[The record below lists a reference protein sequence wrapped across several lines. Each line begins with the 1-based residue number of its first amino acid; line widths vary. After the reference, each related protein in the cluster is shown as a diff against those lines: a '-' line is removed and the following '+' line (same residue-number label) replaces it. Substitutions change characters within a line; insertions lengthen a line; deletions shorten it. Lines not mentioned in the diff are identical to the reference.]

1 MPVLRRD
8 AMTRLLPINDDSLS
22 LAAKTL
28 AAGGLVSFPT
38 ETVYG
43 LGADARD
50 AQAVAGIFAAK
61 NRPQF
66 NPLISHVAT
75 TEAAF
80 ALGTPTPSARALAA
94 AFWPGPMTLVLH
106 RTKDCPIAMLTSAG
120 LDKVAIRVPAH
131 PDAKRL
137 LQLFN
142 APVAAPSAN
151 PSGKISPTRSEHVMQ
166 SLEGR
171 IDLVLD
177 GGPCES
183 GVESTII
190 DCTGPTVQL
199 LRPGGITTGQISA
212 ALEAAGLSAVISTP
226 SGSSRPAS
234 PGQLASH
241 YAPDATLRLAAL
253 KADGDEELI
262 GFGPVAG
269 QGKLG
274 LSLSTIGD
282 VNEAAANLFDM
293 LHRADAAG
301 CNRIAVAPIPEQG
314 LGEAINDRL
323 RRAAAPRDV
332 L

>member
-1 MPVLRRD
+1 
-8 AMTRLLPINDDSLS
+8 MTRLLPITDDSLS
-22 LAAKTL
+22 LAVQTL

-43 LGADARD
+43 LGADARNPR
-50 AQAVAGIFAAK
+50 AVASIFDAK

-80 ALGTPTPSARALAA
+80 ALGMPTPSAIALAA
-94 AFWPGPMTLVLH
+94 AFWPGPMTLVLY
-106 RTKDCPIAMLTSAG
+106 RTNDCPIAMLTSAG

-171 IDLVLD
+171 IDLILD

-183 GVESTII
+183 GIESTII

-199 LRPGGITTGQISA
+199 LRPGGITTGQVSA
-212 ALEAAGLSAVISTP
+212 ALEAAGLSGVIDTHSE
-226 SGSSRPAS
+226 SNRPAS

-253 KADGDEELI
+253 EADADEELI

-274 LSLSTIGD
+274 LSLSIIGD

-323 RRAAAPRDV
+323 RRAAAPRDAI
-332 L
+332 